1 LLVLWSA
8 EVDVIVR
15 RRCARKANAGAACSH
30 DGITHVSASVVVRRD
45 VMCISCGE
53 RGAAWRAGVEVP
65 RCVLCPDL
73 NLLHQSPLTSW
84 GEFETM

>member
-1 LLVLWSA
+1 
-8 EVDVIVR
+8 VIVHR
-15 RRCARKANAGAACSH
+15 RYAREANAEAACSH
-30 DGITHVSASVVVRRD
+30 DGIARVCASVVVRRD

-53 RGAAWRAGVEVP
+53 RWAAWRAGVEVS
-65 RCVLCPDL
+65 RGVLCPDP